1 MFIVLL
7 LWFWQKDIL
16 KCCNE
21 VSYQLH
27 MGLNYNSRSNLK
39 NLQTFLVFKY
49 NFKLNFS
56 NKETLKYQRNDRFWI
71 SFSVIMVLYARKAVD
86 PSEMILH
93 VIGKKNGFDID
104 SKDSQSVIYQIFYD
118 LSQKTVLS
126 QWTSFFSYLPPL
138 SVFEIS
144 LNID

>member
-7 LWFWQKDIL
+7 LWFWQKYIL

-21 VSYQLH
+21 ASYQIL

-56 NKETLKYQRNDRFWI
+56 NKVTLKYQHNDRFLI
-71 SFSVIMVLYARKAVD
+71 NFSVIMVLYARKAVD

>member
-56 NKETLKYQRNDRFWI
+56 NKETLKYQRNDRFLI
-71 SFSVIMVLYARKAVD
+71 NFSVIMVLYARKAVD
-86 PSEMILH
+86 TSEMILH
-93 VIGKKNGFDID
+93 VICKKNGFDTD

>member
-1 MFIVLL
+1 
-7 LWFWQKDIL
+7 
-16 KCCNE
+16 
-21 VSYQLH
+21 
-27 MGLNYNSRSNLK
+27 MGLNYNSQSNLK

-126 QWTSFFSYLPPL
+126 Q
-138 SVFEIS
+138 
-144 LNID
+144 

>member
-56 NKETLKYQRNDRFWI
+56 NKETLKYQRNDRFLI
-71 SFSVIMVLYARKAVD
+71 NFSVIMVLYARKAVD
-86 PSEMILH
+86 TSEMILH
-93 VIGKKNGFDID
+93 VIGKKNGFDTD

-126 QWTSFFSYLPPL
+126 KWTSFFSYLPPL

>member
-126 QWTSFFSYLPPL
+126 QWTSFSSYLPPL
-138 SVFEIS
+138 SIFEIS